1 MSSVYITDVTAG
13 TPPKKLVDC
22 APWCR
27 QAHAVTELK
36 KGGVYHITAATF
48 APGQQGAFWLA
59 VAGHG
64 LTLEPLPLKY
74 QTLRPKDR
82 AAAEQKM
89 QANYDPYP
97 SCASC
102 HNDIGVCVCV
112 CVCVCLCVCV
122 LCVCNASE

>member
-27 QAHAVTELK
+27 QATAVTGLK
-36 KGGVYHITAATF
+36 KGSVYHITAATF

-64 LTLEPLPLKY
+64 LTLEPLPLKH

-112 CVCVCLCVCV
+112 SVCVSVCLCVVCV
-122 LCVCNASE
+122 